1 MMMAK
6 SWKVR
11 LLTASYT
18 KEGDVVLELFGRTD
32 KNKSITVRYEG
43 FKPYFFLV
51 EPSSGVISGLKGD
64 ETVISVEDTE
74 LYQDGALRRCA
85 KVTIKY
91 PWMVPEYRKKY
102 GTSTKV
108 LAADIPFHHRFI
120 YDLDLTSCVRV
131 FGEELSDQNYT
142 TDIAV
147 RAERFE
153 NIEPFKPPLKVLSF
167 DIENSIRT
175 SEILTICCATSSG
188 KRITRKS
195 IVGDEKSM
203 ILDFISLIKDQDP
216 DVITGYN
223 IDGYDIPLIL
233 ERAAHH
239 RIPSLDIGRN
249 GNDPRQ
255 VSNRFWRLH
264 GRIIADAW
272 WNAKRELRPKQETLN
287 AVAKLIL
294 GEEKDD
300 VNPAMI
306 DQEWAQDPDRV
317 VKYCLKDAELAL
329 RILQKIAVLEKS
341 MDLATVSR
349 LPLDDVINGRTSNL
363 IDSILIRVA
372 DREKIGVPMT
382 GGHRKDRKIEG
393 GYVHTIDPG
402 LSDWVCVLDLK
413 SMYPSLIIAKNICFT
428 TLDSA
433 GEITSPE
440 PGVN

>member
-1 MMMAK
+1 MK

-32 KNKSITVRYEG
+32 KNKSITIRYEG

-51 EPSSGVISGLKGD
+51 EPSSGVISGLKAD
-64 ETVISVEDTE
+64 ETVISVEDIE
-74 LYQDGALRRCA
+74 LYHGGALHRCSR
-85 KVTIKY
+85 VTIKY

-102 GTSTKV
+102 GTSTRV

-120 YDLDLTSCVRV
+120 YDFDLASCVRV
-131 FGEELSDQNYT
+131 YGEELNNQNYT
-142 TDIAV
+142 TDIVV
-147 RAERFE
+147 RAEKFE
-153 NIEPFKPPLKVLSF
+153 NIEPFKPPLKILSF
-167 DIENSIRT
+167 DIENSIQT
-175 SEILTICCATSSG
+175 NEILTICCAMSSG

-195 IVGDEKSM
+195 IVSDEKSM
-203 ILDFISLIKDQDP
+203 ILDFIALIKDQDP

-249 GNDPRQ
+249 GNEPRQ

-287 AVAKLIL
+287 AVAKLVL

-306 DQEWAQDPDRV
+306 DQEWAQDPDKV
-317 VKYCLKDAELAL
+317 VKSHKESE
-329 RILQKIAVLEKS
+329 Q
-341 MDLATVSR
+341 
-349 LPLDDVINGRTSNL
+349 
-363 IDSILIRVA
+363 
-372 DREKIGVPMT
+372 
-382 GGHRKDRKIEG
+382 
-393 GYVHTIDPG
+393 
-402 LSDWVCVLDLK
+402 
-413 SMYPSLIIAKNICFT
+413 
-428 TLDSA
+428 
-433 GEITSPE
+433 
-440 PGVN
+440 